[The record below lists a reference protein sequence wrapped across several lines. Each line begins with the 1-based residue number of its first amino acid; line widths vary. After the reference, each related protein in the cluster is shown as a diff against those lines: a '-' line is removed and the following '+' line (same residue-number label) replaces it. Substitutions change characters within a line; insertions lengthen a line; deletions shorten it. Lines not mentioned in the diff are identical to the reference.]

1 MAQRKVTQSSLGFF
15 TIPEEAIRTG
25 SLHASTSEENFSSG
39 LVFKDVT
46 DVASDPSKLFNIIKR
61 GEIAQFYAFVG
72 QYFHNRESALH
83 SLRGM
88 WDSSPLLVAVQYGQ
102 FEIAQFLL
110 DHPPEDVDELNRR
123 NEKGCTI
130 ALYAVMEGNV
140 DLVKRLIGF
149 NVKMNIEP
157 TSEAVYNQ
165 KFDQSMIATP
175 LLMAVVNNHRR
186 ILGLLIDCGC
196 NVDEVF
202 PFPTVKSI
210 RKGFNTAGNAK
221 STGVTGMRPIL
232 LACAYGHDDIVRE
245 LIWRVC
251 DFHAKDDEQ
260 SNVLHHLARA
270 AANSSKS
277 QDGGNNSLGSI
288 ADVFRFLQSKSC
300 VDDAL
305 LTGFDENGDTPLHV
319 ACDLKVREY
328 AQLLLDDG
336 ADASKLNPISGF
348 TPLHIAIRRRD
359 QEMVTILLEYGANP
373 LRKDEKG
380 NPVNKLTPLEM
391 ASKLP
396 AESEIGRAVN
406 EAAAAWSNMRQP
418 MLRKSIINLFP
429 DAQPAEHIPMGHSQE
444 TVVHVHKKKSPM
456 KQATAAAAAAAAA
469 STPVKTTD
477 DATQLAVDSKVPF
490 ASPATAATAAAA
502 ADAPA
507 EETVV
512 EKTGDEVE
520 EFVPLDDSQV
530 VDADVVQEVLAELDG
545 TVTTKESD
553 ESEDAAST
561 AAVAF
566 AAADADDAASQ
577 KLTKVPPMGSVELDL
592 DSEQD
597 AEDSVSIRIAASD
610 AFEQALAFMEEF
622 VQDTY
627 AESEKPS
634 VPVAFAESQ
643 PTAAQGSINAPTL
656 RPTPPP
662 PQQQS
667 SVAAPS
673 MSAGALAG
681 LPSNASDPSALNS
694 SSTSN
699 TPTSVAPKTTTT
711 TSTTTGGT
719 GNLRRRSLKS
729 TADTSAKT
737 NGVTAGGGG
746 NANETREAA
755 FVAKPPLSKKNS
767 FQGSSRTSAAA
778 TATRRPSVSKT
789 PNK

>member
-1 MAQRKVTQSSLGFF
+1 MGCSNSVATEVSIVRPPSPTSNSNQSRLDDDTVKSLTQTIRQIQRQQIVAQRKVTQSSLGFF

-25 SLHASTSEENFSSG
+25 SQPSSKEENFSSG
-39 LVFKDVT
+39 LVFKDVA
-46 DVASDPSKLFNIIKR
+46 DIASDPSKLFNIIKR
-61 GEIAQFYAFVG
+61 GEVAQFHAFVG
-72 QYFHNRESALH
+72 QYFHNCEATLH

-102 FEIAQFLL
+102 FEIAHFLL
-110 DHPPEDVDELNRR
+110 DHPPEDIDELNRR
-123 NEKGCTI
+123 NEKGCTV

-165 KFDQSMIATP
+165 KYDQSMVATP

-210 RKGFNTAGNAK
+210 RKGFNTAGNTK

-277 QDGGNNSLGSI
+277 QDSGSGGSSGSGSGNNSLGSI

-319 ACDLKVREY
+319 ACDLKMHEY

-348 TPLHIAIRRRD
+348 TPLHISIRRRD

-396 AESEIGRAVN
+396 AESEIGKAVN

-429 DAQPAEHIPMGHSQE
+429 DAQPAEHIAMGHAQE
-444 TVVHVHKKKSPM
+444 T
-456 KQATAAAAAAAAA
+456 
-469 STPVKTTD
+469 
-477 DATQLAVDSKVPF
+477 
-490 ASPATAATAAAA
+490 
-502 ADAPA
+502 
-507 EETVV
+507 
-512 EKTGDEVE
+512 KTGDEVE
-520 EFVPLDDSQV
+520 EFVPLDDSV
-530 VDADVVQEVLAELDG
+530 VVEADVVQEALAELDG
-545 TVTTKESD
+545 TGTTKESD
-553 ESEDAAST
+553 ESDDAT
-561 AAVAF
+561 GPLNDDGAAAAAF
-566 AAADADDAASQ
+566 AAADADEATSQ
-577 KLTKVPPMGSVELDL
+577 KLTKVPPLGGSVELDL
-592 DSEQD
+592 ASEQD
-597 AEDSVSIRIAASD
+597 AEESISIRIAASD

-627 AESEKPS
+627 AAESDQSS
-634 VPVAFAESQ
+634 VPAATADPR
-643 PTAAQGSINAPTL
+643 PTATQQGTSTTAPTL

-662 PQQQS
+662 PQS
-667 SVAAPS
+667 SKAAPS
-673 MSAGALAG
+673 MSAEALAG
-681 LPSNASDPSALNS
+681 LPSNPSDPSALNS

-699 TPTSVAPKTTTT
+699 TPTSVAPKATAT
-711 TSTTTGGT
+711 TTTGGT
-719 GNLRRRSLKS
+719 GNLRRRSLKP
-729 TADTSAKT
+729 TAEASAKS
-737 NGVTAGGGG
+737 NDGGAT
-746 NANETREAA
+746 ANETRDAA

-778 TATRRPSVSKT
+778 TASRRPSVSKT